1 MGQTAIAVV
10 FVIAVAIVGFLL
22 LSRTVE
28 VPPLQETAEVTTLTL
43 LSGTARIHRGE
54 PPQPIDAEDGM
65 ALQVRDTIRTDS
77 ASYAVITFVDGTT
90 MTLEPSTGVTIA
102 SLLEGR
108 ASQPLATAI
117 ALQQESGVTWSN
129 VPSLVASS
137 LFQIET
143 AAAVVLVRGTSI
155 KVTVERQSNRAQVE
169 VYSGVAQVRA
179 RGEEVQLT
187 PGTQSLI
194 PVGAGPGEQLN
205 IDAPSERLRFTMS
218 PAIWA
223 YATNPIGLSA
233 GFLAPGMEVNQALG
247 GDVGL
252 PFGGTRYFELP
263 VTEGGEYPVL
273 IQGGLAGEYQLV
285 VQGLSGESPVFVDGV
300 QGTIEPGQQFL
311 GYLTVKYTDGK
322 LTGGNLNPFTPH
334 TGGTGPGKIVR
345 TRRAIS
351 GVAVTATSIAAVG
364 QATPISTLTPTRT
377 PTFTVTPAPT
387 ETVTQTPTVTPTG
400 SPGASRLAHGHRHTP
415 SRSRS
420 LRLARG
426 HRHTPSRSRS
436 ARHARGHRHTPSRS
450 RSLRHA
456 LERAHGHKCFLAL
469 TRHNGYTSRDA
480 STYTYGHLHPH
491 PTRHPNGGSDC
502 STGRHRYAGAAAV
515 SQPDLDS
522 VKRSMLA
529 YCIRSW

>member
-65 ALQVRDTIRTDS
+65 ALQVRDTIRTAS
-77 ASYAVITFVDGTT
+77 GSYAIITFVDGTT
-90 MTLEPSTGVTIA
+90 VTMEPSTGVTIA

-205 IDAPSERLRFTMS
+205 IDAPSEWLRFTMS

-233 GFLAPGMEVNQALG
+233 GFLAPGMEVNQAPG

-311 GYLTVKYTDGK
+311 GHLTVNYTDGK

-334 TGGTGPGKIVR
+334 SGGTGPGKIVR

-400 SPGASRLAHGHRHTP
+400 SPGASGSPTGTGTPQAAPEASGTPAGTGTPQAAPGASGTP
-415 SRSRS
+415 SSAPTAAS
-420 LRLARG
+420 ASSPSPATTV
-426 HRHTPSRSRS
+426 TPP
-436 ARHARGHRHTPSRS
+436 GTP
-450 RSLRHA
+450 A
-456 LERAHGHKCFLAL
+456 PIPTATA
-469 TRHNGYTSRDA
+469 TSTPILPA
-480 STYTYGHLHPH
+480 T
-491 PTRHPNGGSDC
+491 PT
-502 STGRHRYAGAAAV
+502 GAAIAA
-515 SQPDLDS
+515 PD
-522 VKRSMLA
+522 VIATPARPP
-529 YCIRSW
+529 